1 MKYFSILFFILLFSC
16 FQPNLNQ
23 SDITISDDIQGQVPN
38 ALTFAIFGQGT
49 REVVDED
56 DNITNISTLFILA
69 SSDIQICDSINQDP
83 EKFFD
88 DLSSA
93 DISGE
98 FVTFKFETE
107 NPIEQP
113 DEFSNNIETN
123 FFSSNGIDFIVDAV
137 NKDNIGTFN
146 LLEIKED
153 SLTANFNIILDFD
166 RNNFIN
172 PELNSVLSGRFFNAS
187 KCEGIDIFFSL
198 TGGN

>member
-1 MKYFSILFFILLFSC
+1 
-16 FQPNLNQ
+16 
-23 SDITISDDIQGQVPN
+23 
-38 ALTFAIFGQGT
+38 
-49 REVVDED
+49 VDED

-69 SSDIQICDSINQDP
+69 SSDIEICDSIDQDP
-83 EKFFD
+83 KKFFD

-107 NPIEQP
+107 NIIEQP
-113 DEFSNNIETN
+113 NEFSNNIETN

-137 NKDNIGTFN
+137 NKDNIGKFN

-172 PELNSVLSGRFFNAS
+172 PDLNSVLIGRFFNAS
-187 KCEGIDIFFSL
+187 KCEGIDKFFSL
-198 TGGN
+198 SEGN